1 MPEQSAPPAPSAPPV
16 PARMPAWRV
25 VANGEPE
32 EVMELGDVEVPE
44 PGPDEVLIRVRTVAL
59 NFPDVLLARGQYQVR
74 PDLPFTPGIELCG
87 EVAAV
92 APGVTRFAVG
102 DRVVGWGQGALA
114 AYAVL
119 PATAVYPAPPGLD
132 DVHASG
138 LTIAYQT
145 AWFGLHRRAA
155 LRPGETLLVHAAAGG
170 VGSAA
175 CRLGAAAGAH
185 VVGIVGSPAKV
196 EAARAAGA
204 HEVYL
209 RDDDWVTPL
218 RRRGADVVF
227 DPVGGAAFEQSTKVI
242 AFEGRIVVVG
252 FASGDLPRVRPDHLL
267 VKNYSVLGLHWGLY
281 QRVRPQRLDE
291 AHAELCRL
299 VDDGVLRPDVSDVV
313 PFEDAAD
320 GVRRLARGVTTG
332 RIVVRVADDATG
344 DATRDVARATSD
356 DDRAAA
362 DGNRAAAHAAP
373 GAGRGEA
380 AR

>member
-1 MPEQSAPPAPSAPPV
+1 MA
-16 PARMPAWRV
+16 AWRV

-32 EVMELGDVEVPE
+32 DVMELGDTGVPE
-44 PGPDEVLIRVRTVAL
+44 PAAGEVLIRVRAVAL

-74 PDLPFTPGIELCG
+74 PELPFTPGIELCG

-114 AYAVL
+114 EYAVL

-132 DVHASG
+132 DVRASG

-145 AWFGLHRRAA
+145 AWFGLHRRAR
-155 LRPGETLLVHAAAGG
+155 LQPGETLLVHAAAGG

-185 VVGIVGSPAKV
+185 VVGVVGSPEKADV
-196 EAARAAGA
+196 ARAAGA

-209 RDDDWVTPL
+209 RGDDWVTPV
-218 RRRGADVVF
+218 RQRGADVVF
-227 DPVGGAAFEQSTKVI
+227 DPVGGTAFEQSTKVI

-252 FASGDLPRVRPDHLL
+252 FAGGDLPRVRPDHLL

-281 QRVRPQRLDE
+281 QQVRPQLLDQ

-299 VDDGVLRPDVSDVV
+299 VDDGALLPDVSDVI
-313 PFEDAAD
+313 PFEAAAD
-320 GVRRLARGVTTG
+320 GVRRLARGGTTG

-344 DATRDVARATSD
+344 DAARTTGTARAMDAERVTTRGGAVPHDAAPAAADQVSEDVAR
-356 DDRAAA
+356 
-362 DGNRAAAHAAP
+362 
-373 GAGRGEA
+373 
-380 AR
+380 

>member
-1 MPEQSAPPAPSAPPV
+1 MPEQSAPPVMS
-16 PARMPAWRV
+16 AWRV

-44 PGPDEVLIRVRTVAL
+44 PGPDEVLVRVRTVAL

-74 PDLPFTPGIELCG
+74 PELPFTPGIELCAD
-87 EVAAV
+87 VAAV
-92 APGVTRFAVG
+92 GPGVTRVAVG

-114 AYAVL
+114 PFAVL
-119 PATAVYPAPPGLD
+119 PASAVYPAPEGLD
-132 DVHASG
+132 DVHACG

-185 VVGIVGSPAKV
+185 VVGVVGSPEKAAAAKV
-196 EAARAAGA
+196 AGA
-204 HEVYL
+204 HEVFL
-209 RDDDWVTPL
+209 REDDWVGAL
-218 RRRGADVVF
+218 RARGVDVVF

-242 AFEGRIVVVG
+242 AVEGRIVVVG

-281 QRVRPQRLDE
+281 QQVRPQLLDE
-291 AHAELCRL
+291 AHAALCRL
-299 VDDGVLRPDVSDVV
+299 VDDGVLVPDVSDVV
-313 PFEDAAD
+313 AFEDAAA
-320 GVRRLARGVTTG
+320 GVARLARGGTTG
-332 RIVVRVADDATG
+332 RIVVRVAATPQE
-344 DATRDVARATSD
+344 VA
-356 DDRAAA
+356 
-362 DGNRAAAHAAP
+362 G
-373 GAGRGEA
+373 
-380 AR
+380 